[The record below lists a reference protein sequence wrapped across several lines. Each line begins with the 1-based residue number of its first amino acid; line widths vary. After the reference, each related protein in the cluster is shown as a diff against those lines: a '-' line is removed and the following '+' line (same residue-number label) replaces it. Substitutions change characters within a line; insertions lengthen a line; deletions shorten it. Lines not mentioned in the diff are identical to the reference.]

1 MNLNCISTIGY
12 LDFNCFESFNYIELS
27 ITNLQS
33 NIVNHYLSLRTD
45 LDKGMRTKTIKKNRI
60 NVVTLGCSKN
70 VYDSEVLMGQ
80 LKASGKD
87 VVHEQEGN
95 VVVINTCGFINNAKE
110 ESVNTILEFIQ
121 KKEAGEVDKVF
132 VTGCLSE
139 RYKPDLQKEIPNVD
153 QYFGT
158 TELPGLLKALG
169 ADYKHEL
176 IGERLTTTP
185 KNYAY
190 LKIAEG
196 CDRPCSFCAIPLMR
210 GKHKSTPIEQLV
222 VEAEK
227 LAANGVKE
235 LILIAQDLTYY
246 GLDLYKKRNLSELLE
261 NLVKVEGID
270 WIRLHYAFPTGF
282 PMDVLDVMKR
292 EPKICNYLD
301 IPLQHISDAILK
313 SMRRGTTKE
322 KTTKLLKE
330 FRAKVPEMTIRTTL
344 IVGYPGETEEDFQTL
359 KEWVKEMRFERLGC
373 FTYSHEEN
381 THAYNLEDNVPEE
394 VKMQR
399 ANEIMELQS
408 QISWEL
414 NQEKIGK
421 EFKVVLDR
429 KEGNY
434 FVGRTEFDSP
444 DVDNEVLIDATKT
457 YLKTG
462 EFTTIKVVEA
472 EDFDLYG
479 EVV

>member
-1 MNLNCISTIGY
+1 
-12 LDFNCFESFNYIELS
+12 
-27 ITNLQS
+27 
-33 NIVNHYLSLRTD
+33 
-45 LDKGMRTKTIKKNRI
+45 MRTKSLKKNRI

-87 VVHEQEGN
+87 VVHEEEGN
-95 VVVINTCGFINNAKE
+95 IVVINTCGFINNAKE
-110 ESVNTILEFIQ
+110 ESVNTILEYVQ
-121 KKEAGEVDKVF
+121 KKEEGTVDKVF

-153 QYFGT
+153 EYFGT
-158 TELPGLLKALG
+158 TELPSLLKSLG

-210 GKHKSTPIEQLV
+210 GKHRSAPIEEV
-222 VEAEK
+222 VIEAEK
-227 LAANGVKE
+227 LAAKGVKE

-246 GLDLYKKRNLSELLE
+246 GLDLYKKRNLAELLE
-261 NLVKVEGID
+261 ALVKVEGIE

-282 PMDVLDVMKR
+282 PMDVLDVMNR

-301 IPLQHISDAILK
+301 IPLQHISDSILK

-322 KTTKLLKE
+322 KTTKLLTD
-330 FRAKVPEMTIRTTL
+330 FRAAVPDMTIRTTL
-344 IVGYPGETEEDFQTL
+344 IVGYPGETEEDYQTL
-359 KEWVKEMRFERLGC
+359 KQWVQDMRFERLGC

-381 THAYNLEDNVPEE
+381 THAFNLEDDVSED
-394 VKMQR
+394 VKQER
-399 ANEIMELQS
+399 ANEIMEIQS

-414 NQEKIGK
+414 NQKKIGK
-421 EFKVVLDR
+421 TFKVVIDR

-462 EFTTIKVVEA
+462 EFTTVKITDA
-472 EDFDLYG
+472 ADFDLYA
-479 EVV
+479 EVVK

>member
-1 MNLNCISTIGY
+1 
-12 LDFNCFESFNYIELS
+12 
-27 ITNLQS
+27 
-33 NIVNHYLSLRTD
+33 
-45 LDKGMRTKTIKKNRI
+45 MRTKTLKKNKI

-80 LKASGKD
+80 LKASNKN
-87 VVHEQEGN
+87 VVHEEEGN
-95 VVVINTCGFINNAKE
+95 VVVINTCGFIANAKE
-110 ESVNTILEFIQ
+110 ESVNTILEYVQ

-153 QYFGT
+153 EYFGT
-158 TELPGLLKALG
+158 SELPNLLKALG

-196 CDRPCSFCAIPLMR
+196 CDRPCSFCAIPIMR
-210 GKHKSTPIEQLV
+210 GKHRSKPIEELV
-222 VEAEK
+222 TESEK
-227 LAANGVKE
+227 LAAKGVKE

-246 GLDLYKKRNLSELLE
+246 GLDLYKKRNLAELLE
-261 NLVKVEGID
+261 KLVRVEGIE

-282 PMDVLDVMKR
+282 PMEVLEVMKR
-292 EPKICNYLD
+292 EPKVCNYID
-301 IPLQHISDAILK
+301 IPLQHISDSILK

-322 KTTKLLKE
+322 KTTKLLQD
-330 FRAKVPEMTIRTTL
+330 FRTAVPDMTIRTTL

-359 KEWVKEMRFERLGC
+359 KNWVAEMRFERLGC

-381 THAYNLEDNVPEE
+381 THAYNLEDDVPEE
-394 VKMQR
+394 TKQAR

-421 EFKVVLDR
+421 TFRCIIDR
-429 KEGNY
+429 KEGNH

-444 DVDNEVLIDATKT
+444 DVDNEVRIDATRH
-457 YLKTG
+457 YLKQG
-462 EFTTIKVVEA
+462 DFFEIKITEA
-472 EDFDLYG
+472 ADFDLYG
-479 EVV
+479 EPILN